1 MYLCIEVSSEGTYDW
16 YRDDQWTKE
25 VIDKKI
31 DCVLKKDW
39 NGVGGAYGAGDTE
52 VVYETINLYKHK
64 VMGKNALVIG
74 SETPWVEAILLA
86 VGAKH
91 VTTLEYNRIKS
102 THPQVEKLMV
112 HNLVITKDYIIKL
125 YVLFFALLLSLNL
138 FSA

>member
-1 MYLCIEVSSEGTYDW
+1 MYLCVEVSSEGKYDW
-16 YRDDQWTKE
+16 YRDDQWTKQ

-64 VMGKNALVIG
+64 VIGKNALVIG

-112 HNLVITKDYIIKL
+112 HN
-125 YVLFFALLLSLNL
+125 
-138 FSA
+138 

>member
-1 MYLCIEVSSEGTYDW
+1 MELKTPKFCYKKKYLCIEVSSEGKYDW

-31 DCVLKKDW
+31 NCVLKKDW

-64 VMGKNALVIG
+64 VIGKNALVIG

-86 VGAKH
+86 VGAMH

-102 THPQVEKLMV
+102 THPKV
-112 HNLVITKDYIIKL
+112 
-125 YVLFFALLLSLNL
+125 
-138 FSA
+138 